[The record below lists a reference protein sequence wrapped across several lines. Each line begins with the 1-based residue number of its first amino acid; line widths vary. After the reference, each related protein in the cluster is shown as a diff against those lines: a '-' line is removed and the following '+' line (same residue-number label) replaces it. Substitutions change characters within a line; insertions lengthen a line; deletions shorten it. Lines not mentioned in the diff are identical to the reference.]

1 MARQIIIGLL
11 LCFLLQPEGKAQ
23 EDETPYAVTAA
34 TSIGYGRYNV
44 MDTYLTPG
52 SKISFQGGGM
62 RILDERMK
70 LTHLASSRISRQQ
83 LFNMDISLTD
93 NGAGTTSTLN
103 GFADYSIGYH
113 YRFKPIDNLVLL
125 AGASAHLMAGF
136 VYSTKASNN
145 PASVKADLD
154 LNISAMALY
163 HLSIR
168 NYPLTLRYQ
177 VESPFAGMLF
187 SPHFGQS
194 YYEIF
199 DQGNSSGIVPFSSFH
214 NKQAMK
220 NYLTIDFPIGKIMV
234 RAGYLNS
241 LYYLNVNGIQSHIIS
256 NSFTIGIVKEFVSFG
271 GKHIKQQSRYKSA
284 YY

>member
-1 MARQIIIGLL
+1 MIRLFIFGFM
-11 LCFLLQPEGKAQ
+11 LCFLMPSISKAQ
-23 EDETPYAVTAA
+23 EEELPYAVTAA
-34 TSIGYGRYNV
+34 TSIGFGRHNI

-52 SKISFQGGGM
+52 SKIPYKGGGI

-70 LTHLASSRISRQQ
+70 LTHLANSHISRQQ
-83 LFNMDISLTD
+83 LFNVDLSLTE
-93 NGAGTTSTLN
+93 NGGGTTNTLN
-103 GFADYSIGYH
+103 GFIDYSLGYH
-113 YRFKPIDNLVLL
+113 YRFEPINHLKLL

-136 VYSTKASNN
+136 IYSTKASNN

-154 LNISAMALY
+154 LDISAMAIY
-163 HLSIR
+163 QLSIR
-168 NYPLTLRYQ
+168 NYPLTIRYQ
-177 VESPFAGMLF
+177 AIIPMIGMLF

-199 DQGNSSGIVPFSSFH
+199 DQGNSSGIVPFTSFH

-220 NYLTIDFPIGKIMV
+220 NYLTVDFPVGSAML

-256 NSFTIGIVKEFVSFG
+256 HSFMIGIVKEFVAFG
-271 GKHIKQQSRYKSA
+271 GKRIKQQSEYKSA